1 MNFSRTKELCC
12 ETHILNT
19 PIRDEDL
26 EKIEI
31 GDIVYLNGALIT
43 ARDQAHHRLVKL
55 GRKLP
60 VDLNR
65 KAILHAGPIM
75 VPAEDVKSGWKVA
88 SIGPT
93 TSMRME
99 LSKGIHR
106 RNRRQTHHRQ
116 RRHGSQHRGG
126 VPRKKAI
133 HCVFPGGCA
142 VVAAACVEEV
152 EDHQW
157 PELGMPESM
166 WMMRVKKFGPL
177 ICSIDTQGRNLF
189 KENKKVFEERK
200 APIVERIW
208 LLSTIKNKPLRADD
222 ERPRPPL

>member
-1 MNFSRTKELCC
+1 M
-12 ETHILNT
+12 
-19 PIRDEDL
+19 
-26 EKIEI
+26 
-31 GDIVYLNGALIT
+31 NGALIT

-60 VDLNR
+60 VDLNH

-99 LSKGIHR
+99 LFEKEFIEETGVKLIIGKGGMGPNTEAGCR
-106 RNRRQTHHRQ
+106 E
-116 RRHGSQHRGG
+116 
-126 VPRKKAI
+126 KKAI

-166 WMMRVKKFGPL
+166 WVMRVKKFGPL

-200 APIVERIW
+200 APIVERICA
-208 LLSTIKNKPLRADD
+208 LVDYQK
-222 ERPRPPL
+222 

>member
-1 MNFSRTKELCC
+1 MK
-12 ETHILNT
+12 THILNT

-99 LSKGIHR
+99 LFEKEFIEETGVKLIIGKGGMGPNTEAGCR
-106 RNRRQTHHRQ
+106 E
-116 RRHGSQHRGG
+116 
-126 VPRKKAI
+126 KKA
-133 HCVFPGGCA
+133 
-142 VVAAACVEEV
+142 V

-166 WMMRVKKFGPL
+166 WVMRVKKFGPL

-200 APIVERIW
+200 APIVERICA
-208 LLSTIKNKPLRADD
+208 LVDYQK
-222 ERPRPPL
+222 

>member
-1 MNFSRTKELCC
+1 MK
-12 ETHILNT
+12 THILNT

-99 LSKGIHR
+99 LFEKEFIDETGVRLIIGKGGMGPNTEAGCKAH
-106 RNRRQTHHRQ
+106 
-116 RRHGSQHRGG
+116 
-126 VPRKKAI
+126 KAI
-133 HCVFPGGCA
+133 HCIFPAGCA
-142 VVAAACVEEV
+142 VIGAEHVEVV
-152 EDHQW
+152 EDVKW
-157 PELGMPESM
+157 PELGMPESLWCM
-166 WMMRVKKFGPL
+166 KVKEFGPL
-177 ICSIDTQGRNLF
+177 IVSIDTEGRNLIAQ
-189 KENKKVFEERK
+189 NKALFNEKK
-200 APIVERIW
+200 GGIVKDI
-208 LLSTIKNKPLRADD
+208 LPKIGYTD
-222 ERPRPPL
+222 

>member
-1 MNFSRTKELCC
+1 MK
-12 ETHILNT
+12 THILNT

-60 VDLNR
+60 VDLNH

-99 LSKGIHR
+99 LFEKEFIEE
-106 RNRRQTHHRQ
+106 NRRQTHHRQ
-116 RRHGSQHRGG
+116 GRHGSQHRGG
-126 VPRKKAI
+126 LPRKK
-133 HCVFPGGCA
+133 G
-142 VVAAACVEEV
+142 
-152 EDHQW
+152 
-157 PELGMPESM
+157 
-166 WMMRVKKFGPL
+166 
-177 ICSIDTQGRNLF
+177 N
-189 KENKKVFEERK
+189 
-200 APIVERIW
+200 
-208 LLSTIKNKPLRADD
+208 PLRLPG
-222 ERPRPPL
+222 RLRRRCRRLC

>member
-1 MNFSRTKELCC
+1 MK
-12 ETHILNT
+12 THVLNT

-26 EKIEI
+26 ENIEI
-31 GDIVYLNGALIT
+31 GDLVYLNGALIT

-99 LSKGIHR
+99 LFEKEFIEETGVKLIIGKGGMGP
-106 RNRRQTHHRQ
+106 NTE
-116 RRHGSQHRGG
+116 
-126 VPRKKAI
+126 A
-133 HCVFPGGCA
+133 GC
-142 VVAAACVEEV
+142 
-152 EDHQW
+152 
-157 PELGMPESM
+157 
-166 WMMRVKKFGPL
+166 R
-177 ICSIDTQGRNLF
+177 
-189 KENKKVFEERK
+189 
-200 APIVERIW
+200 
-208 LLSTIKNKPLRADD
+208 
-222 ERPRPPL
+222 

>member
-1 MNFSRTKELCC
+1 MK
-12 ETHILNT
+12 THILNT

-99 LSKGIHR
+99 LFEKEFIEETGVKLIIGKGGMGPNTEAGCREKRQSTASFREAAPSLPPPVLKRSKTISGL
-106 RNRRQTHHRQ
+106 N
-116 RRHGSQHRGG
+116 S
-126 VPRKKAI
+126 
-133 HCVFPGGCA
+133 
-142 VVAAACVEEV
+142 AC
-152 EDHQW
+152 
-157 PELGMPESM
+157 PNPCG
-166 WMMRVKKFGPL
+166 
-177 ICSIDTQGRNLF
+177 
-189 KENKKVFEERK
+189 
-200 APIVERIW
+200 
-208 LLSTIKNKPLRADD
+208 
-222 ERPRPPL
+222 

>member
-1 MNFSRTKELCC
+1 MK
-12 ETHILNT
+12 THILNT

-99 LSKGIHR
+99 LFEKEFIEETGVKLIIGKGGMGPNTEAGCR
-106 RNRRQTHHRQ
+106 E
-116 RRHGSQHRGG
+116 
-126 VPRKKAI
+126 KKAI
-133 HCVFPGGCA
+133 HCVFPGGFA
-142 VVAAACVEEV
+142 VVAAACLEEV

-166 WMMRVKKFGPL
+166 WVMRVKKFGPL

-200 APIVERIW
+200 APIVERICA
-208 LLSTIKNKPLRADD
+208 LVDYQK
-222 ERPRPPL
+222 

>member
-1 MNFSRTKELCC
+1 MKN
-12 ETHILNT
+12 HILNT

-99 LSKGIHR
+99 LFEKEFIEETGVKLIIGKGGMGPNTEAGCR
-106 RNRRQTHHRQ
+106 E
-116 RRHGSQHRGG
+116 
-126 VPRKKAI
+126 KKAI

-142 VVAAACVEEV
+142 VLAAECVEEV
-152 EDHQW
+152 EERHW
-157 PELGMPESM
+157 PELGQPESM
-166 WMMRVKKFGPL
+166 WVMRVKEFGPL
-177 ICSIDTQGRNLF
+177 IVSIDAHGGNLF
-189 KENKKVFEERK
+189 EKNKAEFNRLKE
-200 APIVERIW
+200 PIVEEICSKVNYRH
-208 LLSTIKNKPLRADD
+208 
-222 ERPRPPL
+222 

>member
-1 MNFSRTKELCC
+1 MKN
-12 ETHILNT
+12 HILNT

-99 LSKGIHR
+99 LFEKEFIEETGVKLIIGKGGMGDG
-106 RNRRQTHHRQ
+106 T
-116 RRHGSQHRGG
+116 
-126 VPRKKAI
+126 KAALQKYKQVYVQA
-133 HCVFPGGCA
+133 CPGCA
-142 VVAAACVEEV
+142 VVLAAGIVGTKEPHWFE
-152 EDHQW
+152 H
-157 PELGMPESM
+157 GMPEAM
-166 WMMRVKKFGPL
+166 WPLQAKHFGPFL
-177 ICSIDTQGRNLF
+177 VTMDSHGNSRYDKVRDYAQKVE
-189 KENKKVFEERK
+189 KEILATK
-200 APIVERIW
+200 
-208 LLSTIKNKPLRADD
+208 
-222 ERPRPPL
+222 